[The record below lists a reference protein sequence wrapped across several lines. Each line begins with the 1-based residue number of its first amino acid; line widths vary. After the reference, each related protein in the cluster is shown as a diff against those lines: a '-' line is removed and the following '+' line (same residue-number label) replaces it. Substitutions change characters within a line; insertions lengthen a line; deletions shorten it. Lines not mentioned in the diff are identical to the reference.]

1 MMTTTKP
8 TGRPRGCPRSSRFL
22 FALGLLA
29 LWTPALQAQPTTNS
43 TVNTRQLGAL
53 QLVNGY
59 PTAATAQK
67 LYDELD
73 LQRATQAY
81 LWALPAVGF
90 KALYD
95 AQAKTM
101 GVRNGDVLLYRTLK
115 DKAGMLT
122 PNITTLYAFSFWDL
136 AAQGP
141 LVVEVPA
148 GLTAGGVLD
157 IWQQPI
163 TDMGQTG
170 PDKGAGGKYLIL
182 PPGGPDVV
190 APGHRIFRSP
200 SNQIWFGTRGLA
212 PDKAVAEATVRQHR
226 LYGWNQRAN
235 PPLSRYEEVGGRP
248 WQSAQPADLS
258 YWRLLSELYAN
269 EPVAPR
275 DRMMFGL
282 LAPLGLNAGQPFK
295 PDARQ
300 ARILGEAAQLGDLM
314 ARTIAYDKRTP
325 GATVYPD
332 KRWEYAVLFDLNQES
347 PDKRRVQVDERSS
360 WFYEAIGMSVGM
372 QGRVLGFGQVY
383 LEASKDA
390 RGQWLDGGRS
400 YRMRVPAG
408 APVKQFWSITLYDN
422 LTRGPLL
429 TGQGAADLSSRQPDL
444 ITNGDGSVDV
454 VFAPVKPAGASNW
467 IQTIP
472 GKGWFA
478 YFRFYG
484 PSEPYFS
491 KTWQLNDI
499 EPLTPAG

>member
-1 MMTTTKP
+1 MVRANP
-8 TGRPRGCPRSSRFL
+8 ASSHGCGRHGCGPRWNRFWI
-22 FALGLLA
+22 ALGLLT
-29 LWTPALQAQPTTNS
+29 LCSPAIQAQPTAST

-53 QLVNGY
+53 ELVNGY

-90 KALYD
+90 KALYN
-95 AQAKTM
+95 AQANTM

-170 PDKGAGGKYLIL
+170 PDNGAGGKYLIL
-182 PPGGPDVV
+182 PPGGPEVV
-190 APGHRIFRSP
+190 APGYRIFRSP
-200 SNQIWFGTRGLA
+200 SNQVWFGTRGLA

-226 LYGWNQRAN
+226 LYGWNQRAK
-235 PPLSRYEEVGGRP
+235 PPASRYVEVGGRP
-248 WQSAQPADLS
+248 WQSAQPADLT
-258 YWRLLSELYAN
+258 YWRLLSDLYAN

-282 LAPLGLNAGQPFK
+282 LAPMGISPGQPFK

-314 ARTIAYDKRTP
+314 ARTLAYEKRTP
-325 GATVYPD
+325 GADRHVGGDAGPGAGLRPGVPGGLEGCPRPVA
-332 KRWEYAVLFDLNQES
+332 RWGQGLPHAGAGRRAGEAVL
-347 PDKRRVQVDERSS
+347 VDH
-360 WFYEAIGMSVGM
+360 
-372 QGRVLGFGQVY
+372 
-383 LEASKDA
+383 
-390 RGQWLDGGRS
+390 
-400 YRMRVPAG
+400 
-408 APVKQFWSITLYDN
+408 
-422 LTRGPLL
+422 PL
-429 TGQGAADLSSRQPDL
+429 RQPHPR
-444 ITNGDGSVDV
+444 
-454 VFAPVKPAGASNW
+454 AAAHR
-467 IQTIP
+467 P
-472 GKGWFA
+472 G
-478 YFRFYG
+478 RRR
-484 PSEPYFS
+484 P
-491 KTWQLNDI
+491 QL
-499 EPLTPAG
+499 PQA

>member
-1 MMTTTKP
+1 MARTNPATRQGSFP
-8 TGRPRGCPRSSRFL
+8 LGHCLGV
-22 FALGLLA
+22 ALGLLA
-29 LWTPALQAQPTTNS
+29 GWAPATQAQPSTSTTV
-43 TVNTRQLGAL
+43 TTPPLGEL
-53 QLVNGY
+53 ELVNGY
-59 PTAATAQK
+59 PTAASAKK

-73 LQRATQAY
+73 RQRATQAY

-182 PPGGPDVV
+182 PPGGPEVV
-190 APGHRIFRSP
+190 APGYRIFRSP
-200 SNQIWFGTRGLA
+200 TNQVWFGTRGLA

-226 LYGWNQRAN
+226 LYGWNQRAK
-235 PPLSRYEEVGGRP
+235 PPASRYEEVGGRP

-258 YWRLLSELYAN
+258 YWRLLSDLYAN

-282 LAPLGLNAGQPFK
+282 LAPLGISPGQPFQ

-300 ARILGEAAQLGDLM
+300 AKILGEGAQLGDLM

-325 GATVYPD
+325 GATVYPG
-332 KRWEYAVLFDLNQES
+332 KHWEYAVLFDLDQES
-347 PDKRRVQVDERSS
+347 PDKRRVQFDERSS

-383 LEASKDA
+383 LEASKDSQ
-390 RGQWLDGGRS
+390 GQWLDGGRT
-400 YRMRVPAG
+400 YRMRVPAD

-422 LTRGPLL
+422 LSRGPVI
-429 TGQGAADLSSRQPDL
+429 TPQGAADLSSRKADL
-444 ITNGDGSVDV
+444 VTNSDGSVDV
-454 VFAPVKPAGASNW
+454 DFGPNRPAGTKNW
-467 IQTIP
+467 IQTTP

-484 PSEPYFS
+484 PTEPYFAKS
-491 KTWQLNDI
+491 WQLNDI
-499 EPLTPAG
+499 EPSQPSQP

>member
-1 MMTTTKP
+1 MT
-8 TGRPRGCPRSSRFL
+8 RNLRFS
-22 FALGLLA
+22 ALTIALA
-29 LWTPALQAQPTTNS
+29 LALAPGAGQAASKPASSKATAATTS
-43 TVNTRQLGAL
+43 VTTRLGAL
-53 QLVNGY
+53 ELENGY
-59 PTAATAQK
+59 PTKATARK

-73 LQRATQAY
+73 LQRATQSY

-101 GVRNGDVLLYRTLK
+101 GVRNGDVLLYRTLQ

-163 TDMGQTG
+163 TDLGQTG

-190 APGHRIFRSP
+190 APGYRIFRSP
-200 SNQIWFGTRGLA
+200 SNQVWFGTRGLA

-226 LYGWNQRAN
+226 LYGWSQRAN
-235 PPLSRYEEVGGRP
+235 PPASVYSEVGGRP
-248 WQSAQPADLS
+248 WQSAQPTDLT

-275 DRMMFGL
+275 DRMLFGML
-282 LAPLGLNAGQPFK
+282 SPLGLTPGQAFN

-300 ARILGEAAQLGDLM
+300 ARILGEGAQLGDLM
-314 ARTIAYDKRTP
+314 ARTIAYEKRTP
-325 GATVYPD
+325 GATVYPG
-332 KRWEYAVLFDLNQES
+332 KHWEYAVLFDLDQES
-347 PDKRRVQVDERSS
+347 PDKRRVQFEERSS
-360 WFYEAIGMSVGM
+360 WFYEAIAMSVGM
-372 QGRVLGFGQVY
+372 QGRIVGFGQVY
-383 LEASKDA
+383 LEASKDGQ
-390 RGQWLDGGRS
+390 GQWLDGGRT

-422 LTRGPLL
+422 LSRGPVI
-429 TGQGAADLSSRQPDL
+429 TSQGAADLSSRKPDL
-444 ITNGDGSVDV
+444 VTNADGSVDV
-454 VFAPVKPAGASNW
+454 FFGPLKPAGATNW
-467 IQTIP
+467 IQTTP

-484 PSEPYFS
+484 PTEAYFAKS
-491 KTWQLNDI
+491 WQLNDI
-499 EPLTPAG
+499 EPLAPAGR